1 MNTARGVGMQMFE
14 TRKQDNATIDT
25 PTLPCFSCFSQ
36 LVFCLFEHKFK
47 TISSPCFVNNDD
59 PMNPKFV
66 IQQRNVSR
74 IVKGAIAGGFHV
86 STLKVDKDGSIVLYS
101 NIQEREEC
109 EEPRLPLKANEWDEV
124 LKK

>member
-1 MNTARGVGMQMFE
+1 MTVNDEHFFDRDLVHRMVEMNVLLPIE
-14 TRKQDNATIDT
+14 TSSR
-25 PTLPCFSCFSQ
+25 LFS
-36 LVFCLFEHKFK
+36 L
-47 TISSPCFVNNDD
+47 
-59 PMNPKFV
+59 

-86 STLKVDKDGSIVLYS
+86 STVKVDKDGAIVLYS
-101 NIQEREEC
+101 AHPEREEC

>member
-1 MNTARGVGMQMFE
+1 MN
-14 TRKQDNATIDT
+14 
-25 PTLPCFSCFSQ
+25 S
-36 LVFCLFEHKFK
+36 
-47 TISSPCFVNNDD
+47 DD
-59 PMNPKFV
+59 PMNPKSL

-86 STLKVDKDGSIVLYS
+86 ATVKVDRDGSIVLYS
-101 NIQEREEC
+101 THPEREER